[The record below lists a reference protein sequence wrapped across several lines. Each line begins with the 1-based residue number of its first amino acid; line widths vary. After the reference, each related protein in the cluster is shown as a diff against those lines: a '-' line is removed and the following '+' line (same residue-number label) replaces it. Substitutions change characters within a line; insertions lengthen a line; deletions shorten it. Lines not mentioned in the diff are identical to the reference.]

1 MYSQS
6 FMWKFARSN
15 TVGSFSKLSESLA
28 CGKSQVELLIHP
40 QRERLP
46 QFKIRILMI
55 NKVEPTVVI
64 PTEVRLIIRETESIE
79 SAGVHFARDP
89 DGYEIFIP

>member
-64 PTEVRLIIRETESIE
+64 PTEGRLMESP
-79 SAGVHFARDP
+79 GLFGRFNVCFCARLFHD
-89 DGYEIFIP
+89 FFFR